1 MKLQKQLTLLDV
13 FAIAAG
19 AMISSGLF
27 VLPGLAFAQ
36 AGPAMIVSYLLAG
49 LLILPSMFAKAELA
63 TAMPKA
69 GGTYFYIERSLG
81 ACIGTFGGIANW
93 FSMSLKSAFALVGIG
108 AFALF
113 LSPHLTEMQVRLI
126 AVAACLLFTLLNL
139 VSVRE
144 TGRLQV
150 GLVLGLIGILVVY
163 IGWGFVLTHPDR
175 YTPFLPGGWNRI
187 FSTAGM
193 VFVSYVGLTKVA
205 SIAEEVKNPGRNI
218 PLGMSIAVF
227 VVTLLYVLAVGVTVG
242 IVDEEALSG
251 SLMPLSLGAS
261 RLYGRTGA
269 VVLAGGAMIAF
280 VTTANAGILSAS
292 RSPMAMSRDRL
303 LPHIFSRVNRRY
315 RTPHVSLFFT
325 SGFMVLTI
333 LFLDIEDLVKTA
345 STLNILLFV
354 LVNIA
359 LVIMRESKIQNYRP
373 TFVAPLYP
381 GLYFLSILFYGFL
394 LVEMGRIPLMITGGF
409 VVLGGLV
416 YVTYARKRVLRKSAM
431 MHVVERI
438 TAKELHGPTLGKEL
452 KEIIIER
459 DEISEDR
466 FDQLVK
472 RCAILDLPEPLLIED
487 VFRQISSI
495 LAVRLGVEEEML
507 YERFMER
514 ERQSCTVV
522 KAGLAIPHVIVPG
535 EGKFEIVLVR
545 CRKGL
550 SFSCVAEPVHALFVL
565 TGSVDERNYHLRAL
579 MAIAHIVHE
588 ADFEARW
595 KVARNEEELRDVI
608 LLSSRKRDSAV
619 SDGKV

>member
-1 MKLQKQLTLLDV
+1 MKLRKQLSLLDV

-27 VLPGLAFAQ
+27 VLPGLAYAQ

-69 GGTYFYIERSLG
+69 GGTYFYIERSMG
-81 ACIGTFGGIANW
+81 ASIGTFGGIANW
-93 FSMSLKSAFALVGIG
+93 VSMSLKSAFALVGIG
-108 AFALF
+108 AFAVF

-126 AVAACLLFTLLNL
+126 SVAACLVFTLLNL

-150 GLVLGLIGILVVY
+150 YLVLGLIGILVVY

-175 YTPFLPGGWNRI
+175 YTPFMPVGWGGI

-227 VVTLLYVLAVGVTVG
+227 VVTLLYVLAIGVTVG
-242 IVDEEALSG
+242 IVDAEALSG

-261 RLYGRTGA
+261 RLCGRTGA
-269 VVLAGGAMIAF
+269 VVLAVCAMIAF
-280 VTTANAGILSAS
+280 ITTANAGILSAS

-303 LPHIFSRVNRRY
+303 IPHLFSRVNRRY
-315 RTPHVSLFFT
+315 GTPHVSLFFT
-325 SGFMVLTI
+325 SGFMVLMI

-354 LVNIA
+354 MVNVA
-359 LVIMRESKIQNYRP
+359 LIVMRESKIQNYRP
-373 TFVAPLYP
+373 KFIAPLYP
-381 GLYFLSILFYGFL
+381 WLYFLSILFNGFL
-394 LVEMGRIPLMITGGF
+394 LVEMGRIPLLITSGF
-409 VVLGGLV
+409 VVFGGLI
-416 YVTYARKRVLRKSAM
+416 YALYARTRVLRKSAM

-452 KEIIIER
+452 KEIVIER

-472 RCAILDLPEPLLIED
+472 RCAILDLPKPLPVEE
-487 VFRQISSI
+487 VFSRISSI
-495 LAVRLGVEEEML
+495 LAVRLGVEERML
-507 YERFMER
+507 YEDFMER

-522 KAGLAIPHVIVPG
+522 RPGLAIPHVIVPG
-535 EGKFEIVLVR
+535 EKKFDIMLVR

-550 SFSCVAEPVHALFVL
+550 SFSCVTEPVHALFVL
-565 TGSVDERNYHLRAL
+565 TGSMDERNYHLRAL
-579 MAIAHIVHE
+579 MAIAHIAHE
-588 ADFEARW
+588 GDFEAKW
-595 KVARNEEELRDVI
+595 LAARNKEELRDVV
-608 LLSSRKRDSAV
+608 LLSSRRRDSV
-619 SDGKV
+619 